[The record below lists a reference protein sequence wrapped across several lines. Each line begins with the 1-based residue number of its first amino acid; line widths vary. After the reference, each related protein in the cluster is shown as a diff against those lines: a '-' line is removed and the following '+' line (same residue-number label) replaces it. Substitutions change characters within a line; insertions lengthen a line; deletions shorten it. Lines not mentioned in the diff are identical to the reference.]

1 MALYERKL
9 VVSYLWLTVHN
20 LDQLYVLVSSAH
32 KTSNR
37 DMTDT
42 VLKVILKTQITELSL
57 FIVSHKRI

>member
-20 LDQLYVLVSSAH
+20 LNQLYVLVSSAH